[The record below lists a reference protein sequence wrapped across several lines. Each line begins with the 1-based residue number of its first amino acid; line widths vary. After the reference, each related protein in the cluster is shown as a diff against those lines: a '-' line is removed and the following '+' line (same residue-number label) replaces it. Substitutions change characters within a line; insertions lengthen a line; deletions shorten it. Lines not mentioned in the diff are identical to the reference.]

1 MRAHFARI
9 APGSHRPRGFAPS
22 PRCVSS
28 TIERVA
34 VQYAREGRAIAP
46 YGVQTFACPLRGCA
60 EWDTQTV
67 FPRSTGYSPSRQGPG
82 PSAHC
87 WSSRSN
93 EGAARVG
100 VSLPRTRSRNTVII
114 WVSLTLPGRDCRGR
128 SWGYPEPLPIS
139 IGWGHSR
146 QNPTAQPGEREPP
159 RRHEPVATRA
169 RVLLAPI
176 LQIELRFAR
185 PSRSPRL
192 PRNAAGESLRRYGC
206 FCGRRVRASG
216 GVRPGGS
223 DPICFAR
230 RRG

>member
-93 EGAARVG
+93 EGAAQVG
-100 VSLPRTRSRNTVII
+100 VLLPRIGSRNTVII

-146 QNPTAQPGEREPP
+146 QKPPGNRGGAS
-159 RRHEPVATRA
+159 RFGAASPVATRA
-169 RVLLAPI
+169 RVLVAPC
-176 LQIELRFAR
+176 LQIDPRFAR
-185 PSRSPRL
+185 LPRSPQ
-192 PRNAAGESLRRYGC
+192 PA
-206 FCGRRVRASG
+206 
-216 GVRPGGS
+216 P
-223 DPICFAR
+223 
-230 RRG
+230 